1 MSQEIENN
9 FEERKKDW
17 DLTGLLDDV
26 IRRYIYQL
34 TNDELNEINL
44 EKASGMPDEEIKNGI
59 KLPLATMQ
67 QRRETW
73 GSQSKL
79 DVQDPM
85 IFILQSTVEKLS
97 VGDKIPLSES
107 DYLERHQQLN
117 DTELGAKRL
126 QKLNRDSKNVSYA
139 NALLSYVR
147 EARECLNSGKQL
159 PQRPT
164 RSSITLEKP
173 NEEVAVLL
181 SEQTPKETAVPDLN
195 SAPEISIPSSNNEE
209 VMQHQNTTP
218 ESPEA
223 EHQQAKMED
232 LMDISLPL
240 VDQEP
245 FQEILQALLKNDMS
259 QAANLLQYLGSHLD
273 KLQEEH
279 QKMQVEFRELKEQ
292 VNSIDERFFNDSDSV
307 DTVQNNLDQSE
318 KLITLNKSRLANV
331 VLQTKRKLKT
341 AGKNA
346 LLSFAEKIHVP
357 KALASLQKGMQHTQD
372 SLDVLFQRLNDAKQA
387 VQDVSNSVKNVGR
400 ALTGK
405 ELLEYVPW
413 DPEKG
418 KIASVQRKIYAMER
432 TLGNLQ
438 ERTNTLLSKMQR
450 PEQKPEKQVK
460 KTTKKVI

>member
-1 MSQEIENN
+1 
-9 FEERKKDW
+9 
-17 DLTGLLDDV
+17 
-26 IRRYIYQL
+26 
-34 TNDELNEINL
+34 
-44 EKASGMPDEEIKNGI
+44 
-59 KLPLATMQ
+59 
-67 QRRETW
+67 
-73 GSQSKL
+73 
-79 DVQDPM
+79 M

-97 VGDKIPLSES
+97 VGDKIPLSDADSFLIHQESGVLNYELHYLMNGTPQEYNAFLDLSKVKVADTLMDGVTHSTPPALS

-126 QKLNRDSKNVSYA
+126 QKLNCDSKNVSYA

-173 NEEVAVLL
+173 NEEVAVPL
-181 SEQTPKETAVPDLN
+181 SEQTPEETAVPDLN
-195 SAPEISIPSSNNEE
+195 STPEISIPSSNNEE

-223 EHQQAKMED
+223 EHQQAKMEN

-331 VLQTKRKLKT
+331 VLQTKSKLKT

>member
-79 DVQDPM
+79 DVQEPM

-97 VGDKIPLSES
+97 VGDKIPLSDADSFLIHQESGVLNYELHYLMNGTPQEYNAFLDLSKVKVADTLMDGVTHSTPPALS

-126 QKLNRDSKNVSYA
+126 QKLNCDSKNVSYA

-331 VLQTKRKLKT
+331 VLQTKSKLKT

-357 KALASLQKGMQHTQD
+357 KALASLQKGMQHT
-372 SLDVLFQRLNDAKQA
+372 
-387 VQDVSNSVKNVGR
+387 
-400 ALTGK
+400 
-405 ELLEYVPW
+405 
-413 DPEKG
+413 
-418 KIASVQRKIYAMER
+418 
-432 TLGNLQ
+432 
-438 ERTNTLLSKMQR
+438 
-450 PEQKPEKQVK
+450 
-460 KTTKKVI
+460 

>member
-44 EKASGMPDEEIKNGI
+44 EKASGMPDEAIKNGI

-79 DVQDPM
+79 DVQEPM

-97 VGDKIPLSES
+97 VGDKIPLSDADSFLIHQESGVLNYELHYLMNGTPQEYNAFLDLSKVKVADTLMDGVTHSTPPALS

-126 QKLNRDSKNVSYA
+126 QKLNCDSKNVSYA

-164 RSSITLEKP
+164 RSSSTLEKP
-173 NEEVAVLL
+173 NEEVAVPL
-181 SEQTPKETAVPDLN
+181 SEQTPEETAVPDLN

-223 EHQQAKMED
+223 EHQQAKMEN

-318 KLITLNKSRLANV
+318 KLITLNKSRLA
-331 VLQTKRKLKT
+331 QCCS
-341 AGKNA
+341 A
-346 LLSFAEKIHVP
+346 
-357 KALASLQKGMQHTQD
+357 D
-372 SLDVLFQRLNDAKQA
+372 
-387 VQDVSNSVKNVGR
+387 
-400 ALTGK
+400 
-405 ELLEYVPW
+405 
-413 DPEKG
+413 
-418 KIASVQRKIYAMER
+418 
-432 TLGNLQ
+432 
-438 ERTNTLLSKMQR
+438 
-450 PEQKPEKQVK
+450 
-460 KTTKKVI
+460 